1 MERYS
6 KMRRICILLGF
17 VAFVFAVLSTAVAAQ
32 PAGGMERGKVG
43 VVKGVVVDKS
53 SGYGLEYSTIRIFRS
68 ADSSLVSGGITDMD
82 GNFEVDE
89 LPFGKFYAEVSM
101 MGFTTKNDMPFVI
114 KPDKT
119 SIELGK
125 IALSS
130 ENILNEVEIVAQR
143 RQVEYQID
151 KKVVNVGSD
160 LNAIG
165 GTAVDALEN
174 VPSINVD
181 LEGNVTVRG
190 SSNFQVLINGKPSVL
205 TGTEA
210 LEQIP
215 ASSIENIEIITN
227 PSVKYNPE
235 GTGGILNIVLKKR
248 AMEGISGVINASAET
263 NDKYQ
268 ADATVSMKRE
278 KATYTISANYRD
290 AQYLGDRNSSRYQW
304 LGEDTTYRIEN
315 GGGNFNRR
323 SYGLRL
329 GGEWNISPNSIFG
342 AQGEIGQWGGGRGN
356 ESNKYVYTSPATDDV
371 YSRLVSNSDRKRN
384 YYRGQLNFSHDFGGD
399 IDHNI
404 QSYLQVSSRE
414 GESPET
420 NDEYYS
426 DATFSEIY
434 DYLSR
439 SKSTED
445 EKSFELNFKTDYTK
459 KFSDK
464 LNVETG
470 VEFIYDKSREDF
482 TLQFYDTS
490 ANSWDG
496 ANALNQAGALDYER
510 LISALYASASGQ
522 LGNFG
527 YMLGVRG
534 EHTYRDVGTT
544 VAGQESNIWK
554 NFELYPSVHTSYKF
568 LDKNQVSMSYSRRVS
583 RPRGRDLDPFPTYE
597 DLTTI
602 FQGDPNLNPE
612 YSNSL
617 EFNYLRNFSGNSY
630 ISAEL
635 FYRNTDDKITRF
647 TSVLDD
653 GTFVNT
659 VKNADNDYSVGGE
672 IMANFNITKWL
683 LVNASYS
690 LYDYGITTTDEDTG
704 EETTRTSITQNAR
717 LNLTADVLKNGKL
730 QFSNMYRGPSASVQG
745 DRRAFFF
752 SNVAYKHSIIPNT
765 LDVTVKLTDLFGTMK
780 FGGTSFGDNF
790 HSDFEFKRE
799 SQVFG
804 ISLSYR
810 FNNYK
815 ENRGNRSGDGLD
827 SGDGMNDMNMM

>member
-1 MERYS
+1 MKRTYFF
-6 KMRRICILLGF
+6 KGILMSISL
-17 VAFVFAVLSTAVAAQ
+17 VLSTAVAAQ

-53 SGYGLEYSTIRIFRS
+53 SGHALEYSTVRIFKS
-68 ADSSLVSGGITDMD
+68 ADSSLVSGGITDEE
-82 GNFEVDE
+82 GNFEVGD

-101 MGFTTKNDMPFVI
+101 MGFASKNDLQFGI
-114 KPDKT
+114 ESDKT
-119 SIELGK
+119 TVELGK

-130 ENILNEVEIVAQR
+130 ENILNEVEVVAQR

-248 AMEGISGVINASAET
+248 AMEGMSGVINASVET

-278 KATYTISANYRD
+278 KAMYTVSANYRNTTF
-290 AQYLGDRNSSRYQW
+290 YGNRNSSRYQW
-304 LGEDTTYRIEN
+304 AGADTTYRVEN
-315 GGGNFNRR
+315 GEGNFNRK

-329 GGEWNISPNSIFG
+329 GGEWNVSPNSIFG
-342 AQGEIGQWGGGRGN
+342 AQGEIGQWGGGRDN
-356 ESNKYVYTSPATDDV
+356 ESNKHVYTSPATEDI

-404 QSYLQVSSRE
+404 QSYLQVSNRE

-420 NDEYYS
+420 NEEYYS
-426 DATFSEIY
+426 DQTYANVY

-445 EKSFELNFKTDYTK
+445 DEDFEMNFKTDYTK

-464 LNVETG
+464 LNLETG
-470 VEFIYDKSREDF
+470 VEFIYDKSKEDF
-482 TLQFYDTS
+482 TLQFYDTA

-496 ANALNQAGALDYER
+496 VNALNQTGTLDYER

-544 VAGQESNIWK
+544 VTGQESNIWK
-554 NFELYPSVHTSYKF
+554 NFEIYPSIHTSYKF
-568 LDKNQVSMSYSRRVS
+568 LDKNQMSMSYSRRVS

-630 ISAEL
+630 ASAEL

-659 VKNADNDYSVGGE
+659 VRNADNDYSVGGE
-672 IMANFNITKWL
+672 IMANFNAFKWL

-690 LYDYGITTTDEDTG
+690 FYEYGITTSDETTG
-704 EETTRTSITQNAR
+704 DKTTRTSLTQSGR
-717 LNLTADVLKNGKL
+717 LNLTASVLKNGKL
-730 QFSNMYRGPSASVQG
+730 QLSNMYRGPSASAQG
-745 DRRAFFF
+745 DRGAFFF

-765 LDVTVKLTDLFGTMK
+765 LDVTLKLTNVFGTMN
-780 FGGTSFGDNF
+780 FEGSSFGDNF
-790 HSDFEFKRE
+790 HTDYEFERE
-799 SQVFG
+799 TRVFG
-804 ISLSYR
+804 VSLSYR

-815 ENRGNRSGDGLD
+815 ENRGNRTNGGMDDGGTMD
-827 SGDGMNDMNMM
+827 DMNMM